1 MTIDRV
7 GNYQEAVMTHRPT
20 ALITGASAGLGLA
33 LSRALAGRGW
43 RVIGT
48 ARRGDRLDRV
58 RAELGVAFIAVTGDV
73 TDPAHRARLAEIA
86 AGAGPLDLVV
96 NNASRLGPS
105 PQPRL
110 ADYPLDELEA
120 VYRTNVVAPLAILQ
134 AVLPMLD
141 LGGVVVDISS
151 DAAVEPYPGW
161 GGYGSAKAAL
171 DQLTAILAAEHPELA
186 IYSFDPGDMRTE
198 MHQAAFPGEDI
209 SDRPEPE
216 SVVPAL
222 LQLLDER
229 PKNGRYTAA
238 DFAVAR

>member
-1 MTIDRV
+1 
-7 GNYQEAVMTHRPT
+7 MTHRPT
-20 ALITGASAGLGLA
+20 ALITGASAGLG
-33 LSRALAGRGW
+33 RALARALTGRGW

-48 ARRGDRLDRV
+48 ARRGDRLDEV
-58 RAELGVAFIAVTGDV
+58 RAELGVAFVAVTGDV

-86 AGAGPLDLVV
+86 DGAGPLDLVV

-105 PQPRL
+105 PLPRL
-110 ADYPLDELEA
+110 ADYALDELEA
-120 VYRTNVVAPLAILQ
+120 VYRTNVVAPLAVLQ
-134 AVLPMLD
+134 ATLPL
-141 LGGVVVDISS
+141 LGPGGVIVDISS

-186 IYSFDPGDMRTE
+186 VYSFDPGDMRTE

-222 LQLLDER
+222 LRLLDER
-229 PKNGRYTAA
+229 PRNGRYTAA